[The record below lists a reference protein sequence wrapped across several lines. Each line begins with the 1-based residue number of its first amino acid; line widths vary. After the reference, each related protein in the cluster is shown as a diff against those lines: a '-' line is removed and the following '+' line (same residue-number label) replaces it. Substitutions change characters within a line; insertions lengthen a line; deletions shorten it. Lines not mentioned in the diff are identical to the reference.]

1 MANDGKVTEPF
12 VFLLD
17 LDGTMQGNVLP
28 QLDEYELN
36 EAMCAYDKRVRYS
49 VNQLLSDM
57 ARGLIRPHLRKALV
71 DIKAK
76 HSEVEF
82 FVYTASSDPWAKFL
96 LPKIMRF
103 LFKSNDRMIVN
114 PTFLTRS
121 DCLPTGMKS
130 LAKVRPKVA
139 RALRAKYPHA
149 TFKHMYLVD
158 NSFVLNEQEAARLIH
173 CPTYD
178 YKVVNCP
185 LRNFS
190 PQVLERHFMHLSM
203 LLLREPSKSK
213 LHFIQKYYN
222 RAFKEF
228 VETDANN
235 ARYANDTYWLRFRGV
250 FMRYRALTD
259 HNIAA
264 VAEKLKEAAYV

>member
-1 MANDGKVTEPF
+1 MAVDGMSAAEPF

-28 QLDEYELN
+28 QLNEYELH
-36 EAMCAYDKRVRYS
+36 EAMRAHDKRVKYS

-57 ARGLIRPHLRKALV
+57 TRGLIRPHLRKALV

-76 HSEVEF
+76 HPEVEF
-82 FVYTASSDPWAKFL
+82 FVYTASSDQWAKFL

-103 LFKSNDRMIVN
+103 LFKSGDDVVN
-114 PTFLTRS
+114 PMFLARS

-130 LAKVRPKVA
+130 LANVRPKVA

-158 NSFVLNEQEAARLIH
+158 NSFVLHEQEAPRLIH

-190 PQVLERHFMHLSM
+190 PQVIERHFRHLSM

-213 LHFIQKYYN
+213 LHFIRKYYN

-235 ARYANDTYWLRFRGV
+235 ARYANDTYWLRFRAV
-250 FMRYRALTD
+250 FMRYRALTER
-259 HNIAA
+259 NIDA
-264 VAEKLKEAAYV
+264 VAEKLKQIQ

>member
-1 MANDGKVTEPF
+1 MAIDGKAVEPY

-28 QLDEYELN
+28 QLNEYELH
-36 EAMCAYDKRVRYS
+36 EAMRVHDKRVRYS

-57 ARGLIRPHLRKALV
+57 ARGLIRPHLREALV

-76 HSEVEF
+76 HPEVEF
-82 FVYTASSDPWAKFL
+82 FVYTASSDQWAKFL

-103 LFKSNDRMIVN
+103 LFKGGDGIVN

-130 LAKVRPKVA
+130 IAKVRPKVA
-139 RALRAKYPHA
+139 RALRAKYPRA

-158 NSFVLNEQEAARLIH
+158 NSFVLHEHEAARLIH

-185 LRNFS
+185 LRNFP
-190 PQVLERHFMHLSM
+190 PQVLERHFRHLSV

-235 ARYANDTYWLRFRGV
+235 ARHANDTYWLRFRGV
-250 FMRYRALTD
+250 FMRYRGLTD
-259 HNIAA
+259 RNIAA
-264 VAEKLKEAAYV
+264 VVEKLKEAART